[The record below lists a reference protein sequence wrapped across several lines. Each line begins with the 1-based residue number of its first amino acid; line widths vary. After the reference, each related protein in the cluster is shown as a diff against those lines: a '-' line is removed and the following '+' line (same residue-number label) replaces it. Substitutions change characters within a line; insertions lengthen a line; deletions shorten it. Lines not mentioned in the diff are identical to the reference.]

1 MDRVHEDTESL
12 RGTLGS
18 SSFLS
23 RSTEGGSRLSMMFD
37 FDEQLFSSKS
47 YKAMIRKTVK
57 LSIRA
62 TSKNAP
68 GPEEVVT
75 SISSDAVGSTSPTAP
90 LLRNM
95 DQQDLPRRT
104 RLEPT
109 KIVLLGTINI

>member
-1 MDRVHEDTESL
+1 
-12 RGTLGS
+12 
-18 SSFLS
+18 
-23 RSTEGGSRLSMMFD
+23 MMFD

-75 SISSDAVGSTSPTAP
+75 SISSDAVGSTSSTAP

-95 DQQDLPRRT
+95 DQQILPRRI

-109 KIVLLGTINI
+109 KIVLLGTMNI